1 MDLDSWREWLLENP
15 ATRVPLT
22 LTALGV
28 LLVLPLVG
36 FSAYMWRMTTRVL
49 AERTFP
55 PSGYK
60 VLYKRPPVT
69 GDDTVRYARIGRALS
84 VVLLV
89 AALVLV
95 FQLWRFSLLLMP
107 RV

>member
-1 MDLDSWREWLLENP
+1 MDLDSWRDWLLEDP

-36 FSAYMWRMTTRVL
+36 FSVYMWRMATRVL

-55 PSGYK
+55 PSGYR
-60 VLYKRPPVT
+60 VLYQNPPVT
-69 GDDTVRYARIGRALS
+69 GDDAVRYARIGRALS

-89 AALVLV
+89 AALVVV
-95 FQLWRFSLLLMP
+95 FQLWRFSLLLTP
-107 RV
+107 RM